1 VSVCQKS
8 VFYGNGWTDRA
19 RLFASASFG
28 QSYVRTV
35 RSCFVLLCS
44 TSCFITLSSYLVGKW
59 HKEAFSRE
67 RRRSTG
73 TYTYCVLRKFSY
85 LQNKGILPSGTLF
98 QTPALWN
105 VASAYRSPKGVSTWE
120 RRTLDSV
127 TKWAVIGQRYV
138 ASTLVVVVCRILLNE
153 GLKHWVRMCN
163 INCTSRN
170 SVDKWINFIR
180 NLIKRN
186 SFVPVSVEV
195 VGRHRVAGVNS
206 YRLRPV
212 RGRWPIWHELFL
224 AAVQRLAA
232 DELIGH
238 VTVLSADDRH
248 TGLQGLRRVTTPIQ
262 HKGKMS
268 VLSSS
273 LCSFADEIW
282 ITEAFISPRSKQSRP
297 SRCLYHIS
305 VIVIDIFGVIL
316 PYFSL
321 FVTGY
326 WYFNGLGITWLC
338 RFSD

>member
-1 VSVCQKS
+1 MIVYNYDADLEVSDTC
-8 VFYGNGWTDRA
+8 
-19 RLFASASFG
+19 
-28 QSYVRTV
+28 V
-35 RSCFVLLCS
+35 RSSLLS
-44 TSCFITLSSYLVGKW
+44 WVWVEYTS
-59 HKEAFSRE
+59 
-67 RRRSTG
+67 
-73 TYTYCVLRKFSY
+73 
-85 LQNKGILPSGTLF
+85 
-98 QTPALWN
+98 LWN
-105 VASAYRSPKGVSTWE
+105 FVPNSGLMKCCFGVSITQRCYQLTPE

-127 TKWAVIGQRYV
+127 TKWAVISQRCV

-180 NLIKRN
+180 NPIKRN

-268 VLSSS
+268 VLSCS

-297 SRCLYHIS
+297 SRCLYHIA

-316 PYFSL
+316 PFFSL

>member
-1 VSVCQKS
+1 MKC
-8 VFYGNGWTDRA
+8 
-19 RLFASASFG
+19 
-28 QSYVRTV
+28 
-35 RSCFVLLCS
+35 CF
-44 TSCFITLSSYLVGKW
+44 
-59 HKEAFSRE
+59 
-67 RRRSTG
+67 
-73 TYTYCVLRKFSY
+73 
-85 LQNKGILPSGTLF
+85 
-98 QTPALWN
+98 
-105 VASAYRSPKGVSTWE
+105 GVSIIQRCYQLTRE

-127 TKWAVIGQRYV
+127 TKWAVIGQRCV
-138 ASTLVVVVCRILLNE
+138 ASTLVVGVCRILLNE

-180 NLIKRN
+180 NPIKRN

-212 RGRWPIWHELFL
+212 RGRWPIWHQLFL

-238 VTVLSADDRH
+238 VTALSADDRH
-248 TGLQGLRRVTTPIQ
+248 TGLQGLRRRVTTPIQ

-297 SRCLYHIS
+297 SRCLYHIA

-316 PYFSL
+316 PFFSL
-321 FVTGY
+321 WPATGILMA
-326 WYFNGLGITWLC
+326 WE
-338 RFSD
+338 